1 MILAADI
8 VVSADGDRPL
18 RPVFIAPEGGLR
30 SLDGDLRL
38 RKNCLGAG
46 KPICEVFVSA
56 GRRLP
61 PMINCIAA
69 RPFETDRPLM
79 KIAHLVSHATLNGV
93 ATSVKALIDEQLR
106 AGHEVMLVHPRNSWI
121 GEQSF
126 AGPVERL
133 ESSFKTVPA
142 DLRKTGYPIR
152 DWGRTLVHAHGSRAN
167 KLVMV
172 FTLADGVPA
181 VMTAHSRQFQLPWRF
196 AHAVIGLNQ
205 RTAEYYTKRLLV
217 SRRRM
222 HVLPNMFD
230 TETLRP
236 STQEARRSAR
246 AALGIRD
253 DAFLLGSVGLICS
266 RKRQSDALRILK
278 QLVVKGVD
286 AELLLIGDLS
296 KDEPIAGWQELLADP
311 AISGRV
317 HLPGQRGDAVALVG
331 GMDVFLCTSNAEQAP
346 IAPLEA
352 MAQEVPVISTDVGN
366 MPEML
371 PKSRIFQIGDTD
383 AMAGAVERFA
393 RDEELR
399 RKAGATD
406 RATVAE
412 RLSPSLI
419 QPRIER
425 VYRAALGR
433 ARDRGWKHFRN
444 PEDRWQG

>member
-1 MILAADI
+1 
-8 VVSADGDRPL
+8 
-18 RPVFIAPEGGLR
+18 
-30 SLDGDLRL
+30 
-38 RKNCLGAG
+38 
-46 KPICEVFVSA
+46 
-56 GRRLP
+56 
-61 PMINCIAA
+61 
-69 RPFETDRPLM
+69 M
-79 KIAHLVSHATLNGV
+79 KIAHLVSHASLNGV

-106 AGHEVMLVHPRNSWI
+106 SGHQVMLVHPRDSWI
-121 GEQSF
+121 GEQRF

-142 DLRKTGYPIR
+142 ELRATGYPIR

-167 KLVMV
+167 KIAMV
-172 FTLADGVPA
+172 FTIADGVPA

-205 RTAEYYTKRLLV
+205 PTADYYTRRLLV

-230 TETLRP
+230 ADALCPTSEK
-236 STQEARRSAR
+236 AR
-246 AALGIRD
+246 AGARATLGIRN
-253 DAFLLGSVGLICS
+253 DAFLLGSVGLICD
-266 RKRQSDALRILK
+266 RKQQDDALRLLK
-278 QLVVKGVD
+278 RLVAKGVD

-296 KDEPIAGWQELLADP
+296 KDNPIAGWQELVSDP
-311 AISGRV
+311 AIEGRV
-317 HLPGQRGDAVALVG
+317 HLPGSRLDAVQLVA
-331 GMDVFLCTSNAEQAP
+331 GMDLFLCTSNAEQAP

-371 PKSRIFQIGDTD
+371 PKSRIFPIGDVDGMTN
-383 AMAGAVERFA
+383 AAERLA
-393 RDEELR
+393 LDDELR

-412 RLSPSLI
+412 RLSPAHI

-433 ARDRGWKHFRN
+433 ARDRGWKHFKN
-444 PEDRWQG
+444 PQDRWQG